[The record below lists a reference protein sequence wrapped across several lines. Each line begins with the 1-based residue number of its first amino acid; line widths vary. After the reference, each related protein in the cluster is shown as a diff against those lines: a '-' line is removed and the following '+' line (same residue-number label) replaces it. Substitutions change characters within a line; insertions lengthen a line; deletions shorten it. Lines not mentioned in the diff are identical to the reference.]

1 MKGTFRDWDEPPFP
15 NRHWHVAAADVPLS
29 RNRRVRH
36 VRAQTDRIAI
46 LYRTAHL
53 RLRLP
58 ARARGLR
65 LRQRAAGSS
74 RRVDGR

>member
-29 RNRRVRH
+29 RLL
-36 VRAQTDRIAI
+36 RAQTDRIAI

>member
-1 MKGTFRDWDEPPFP
+1 M
-15 NRHWHVAAADVPLS
+15 NRHFRTAIGTLPVDVPLI
-29 RNRRVRH
+29 RDRRGLC
-36 VRAQTDRIAI
+36 AQTDRIAI
-46 LYRTAHL
+46 LYHTAHL

-65 LRQRAAGSS
+65 LRRRAAGSS

>member
-1 MKGTFRDWDEPPFP
+1 M
-15 NRHWHVAAADVPLS
+15 NRHFRTAIGTLPRRTCHLVATEE
-29 RNRRVRH
+29 RH